1 MKIIVYFDLKD
12 CLLSLMLVTKGHS
25 FVPDEALTE
34 YGRGCSGEEGGPE
47 E

>member
-1 MKIIVYFDLKD
+1 MKIICPFNVKD
-12 CLLSLMLVTKGHS
+12 CSLCLRLGTK
-25 FVPDEALTE
+25 VPDEALTE